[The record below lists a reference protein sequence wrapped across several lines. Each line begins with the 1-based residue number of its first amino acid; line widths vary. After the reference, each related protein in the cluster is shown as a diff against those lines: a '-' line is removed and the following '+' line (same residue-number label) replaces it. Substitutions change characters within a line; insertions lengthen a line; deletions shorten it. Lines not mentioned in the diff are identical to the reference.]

1 MSEFESNNGV
11 NVYLPEGY
19 KGEPVE
25 IVIRHG
31 EAPVA
36 LDPKEPVVIKIKG
49 TIDSPLRWL
58 EKRVSET
65 DQINQKKCHIR
76 VNRDQFSIILIT
88 DENNQEGSCLA
99 GTLEIDPIF
108 SDFGINTNKTWNPIR
123 LGEFFKMN
131 RAFFPER
138 SVNMTL
144 VSTFKNFVAK
154 VNSNI
159 EKKLEQN
166 GSKSDVFQQ
175 EVASNLPEAFDLKL
189 PIFKGSPRQ
198 VVEVEVVAHVSG
210 NEVSLS
216 LISPAAK
223 EFIDNER
230 DNRIDEVLDS
240 IRKIAP
246 EIVIIEQ

>member
-1 MSEFESNNGV
+1 MSEIENNGV
-11 NVYLPEGY
+11 NVHLPEGY

-31 EAPVA
+31 EAPEA
-36 LDPKEPVVIKIKG
+36 LDPKEAVITKING
-49 TIDSPLRWL
+49 IIDSPLRWL

-65 DQINQKKCHIR
+65 NQINQKKCHIL

-88 DENNQEGSCLA
+88 DENNQEGSRLA
-99 GTLEIDPIF
+99 GKLEIDPIF
-108 SDFGINTNKTWNPIR
+108 SEFGINTNKTWNPIK

-131 RAFFPER
+131 RAYFPER
-138 SVNMTL
+138 SVNMAL
-144 VSTFKNFVAK
+144 VSIFKNFVAK

-175 EVASNLPEAFDLKL
+175 EVTSNLPEAFDLNL

-198 VVEVEVVAHVSG
+198 VVEVEVVAYVSG

>member
-1 MSEFESNNGV
+1 MTHPFVGSK
-11 NVYLPEGY
+11 NVYP
-19 KGEPVE
+19 
-25 IVIRHG
+25 
-31 EAPVA
+31 
-36 LDPKEPVVIKIKG
+36 
-49 TIDSPLRWL
+49 
-58 EKRVSET
+58 
-65 DQINQKKCHIR
+65 N
-76 VNRDQFSIILIT
+76 
-88 DENNQEGSCLA
+88 
-99 GTLEIDPIF
+99 
-108 SDFGINTNKTWNPIR
+108 R

-131 RAFFPER
+131 HAFFPER
-138 SVNMTL
+138 TVKMTL

-166 GSKSDVFQQ
+166 DSKSDVFQQ
-175 EVASNLPEAFDLKL
+175 EVTSNLPEAFDLNF

-198 VVEVEVVAHVSG
+198 VVEVEDVALVSG

-230 DNRIDEVLDS
+230 DNLIDEVLYS

>member
-1 MSEFESNNGV
+1 MSEFENNGV
-11 NVYLPEGY
+11 NVHLPEGY
-19 KGEPVE
+19 TGELVE

-36 LDPKEPVVIKIKG
+36 LDPKAPVVTKVNG
-49 TIDSPLRWL
+49 TIDAPLRWL
-58 EKRVSET
+58 EKRVSEN
-65 DQINQKKCHIR
+65 DQINQKKCHIL

-88 DENNQEGSCLA
+88 DENNQEGSRLA
-99 GTLEIDPIF
+99 GKLEIDPIF
-108 SDFGINTNKTWNPIR
+108 SEFGINTNKTWTPLK

-131 RAFFPER
+131 RAYFPDR
-138 SVNMTL
+138 SVNMKL
-144 VSTFKNFVAK
+144 VSELKNFVAK
-154 VNSNI
+154 INSNI
-159 EKKLEQN
+159 ENKLEQN
-166 GSKSDVFQQ
+166 GSKSDVFQM
-175 EVASNLPEAFDLKL
+175 EVNSNLPEAFELNL

-198 VVEVEVVAHVSG
+198 IVEVETSASVSG
-210 NEVSLS
+210 QEVFLT

-230 DNRIDEVLDS
+230 DNRIDEVLNS